1 MTTEAR
7 GMAHALWLRA
17 MPVVFVLLWSTG
29 FVGAKYGLPYAGPLT
44 FVALRIFLVILA
56 LGALVV
62 LGRVAW
68 PARRITLL
76 HSAVAGLMLQASY
89 LGGVFTAIAHG
100 LPAGLVALIVGAQ
113 PLLTAGLAPWLL
125 HERISWRQWVGFL
138 AGLAGVVLVVWS
150 RLAWTGNFATG
161 MGLALFALLGITFG
175 TIYQKRFCVGI
186 DLRLNLLGQYAST
199 FVVVLAGAAWTE
211 DLHVTFSP
219 VFIAALA
226 WLVLVL
232 SVGAVLLLMTLIRHG
247 EAARVV
253 SLFYLVPPVTA
264 VIAAAAFGESLSAAV
279 LGGMALT
286 AVGVVLVNRG

>member
-1 MTTEAR
+1 MDQAR
-7 GMAHALWLRA
+7 GMARAFWLRG
-17 MPVVFVLLWSTG
+17 MPAVFVVLWSTG

-56 LGALVV
+56 LLV
-62 LGRVAW
+62 LGPFGQVRW
-68 PARRITLL
+68 P
-76 HSAVAGLMLQASY
+76 S
-89 LGGVFTAIAHG
+89 
-100 LPAGLVALIVGAQ
+100 
-113 PLLTAGLAPWLL
+113 LLTAGLAPFLL
-125 HERISWRQWVGFL
+125 HERISWRQWLGFL
-138 AGLAGVVLVVWS
+138 FGLAGVVLVVWS
-150 RLAWTGNFATG
+150 RLAWTSEFATG
-161 MGLALFALLGITFG
+161 LGLACFALLGITFG
-175 TIYQKRFCVGI
+175 TIYQKRFCIGI

-199 FVVVLAGAAWTE
+199 FVVVLAAAALTE
-211 DLHVTFSP
+211 DLHVDFSP
-219 VFIAALA
+219 VFVAALL

-264 VIAAAAFGESLSAAV
+264 LIAAAAFGEGLSAAV